1 MIFRQL
7 EVCGT
12 LLGSF
17 FFFVFTPSGPLLLLS
32 NIVFALHVSNLV
44 AFSSILSQHSVLRV
58 TAPVFSS
65 HKLFLPRP
73 RLLLPLLLPP
83 DLPLLPFLPSFYLT
97 LSHSDMQRAA
107 SEPLETR
114 TYVVQTPASTGKV
127 ATSCSCSQIINS
139 LLLCAIALFAQLFV
153 TKLSPTGGK
162 NKTGKGRTMFPCF
175 FRRTCSAFFTVYH
188 LFI

>member
-1 MIFRQL
+1 MVL
-7 EVCGT
+7 YWD
-12 LLGSF
+12 LF

-65 HKLFLPRP
+65 HDPASSSPSSLP
-73 RLLLPLLLPP
+73 LPP
-83 DLPLLPFLPSFYLT
+83 DLPLRPFLPSFYLT

-139 LLLCAIALFAQLFV
+139 LLLCGIALFAQLFV
-153 TKLSPTGGK
+153 TELSPTGGK

-175 FRRTCSAFFTVYH
+175 FRRTCSTFLTAYH